1 VRGSQEIAMMGKRFM
16 KHKIKLFDAGINV
29 GMYILRDYM
38 LGDTIRIFYMELPY
52 FALVSNTEL

>member
-1 VRGSQEIAMMGKRFM
+1 MMGKRFM